1 MVFAES
7 VLGYGSF
14 LYGMDEVP
22 KTTKEEFRRLYRKS
36 LKYSLGLNKNSP
48 SDVVAHIAGIITP
61 EMMIDVRFLCV
72 AGRLLQERGYMLD
85 RKTRER
91 LENKVNALKQ
101 GYGFIDIQNLTV
113 RDMRRRLLE
122 RLYK

>member
-1 MVFAES
+1 MPE
-7 VLGYGSF
+7 
-14 LYGMDEVP
+14 
-22 KTTKEEFRRLYRKS
+22 TTKEVFRRLYRKS
-36 LKYSLGLNKNSP
+36 LKYSLVLNKNSP
-48 SDVVAHIAGIITP
+48 SDVVAHITGIITP
-61 EMMIDVRFLCV
+61 EMMIDVRFLSV
-72 AGRLLQERGYMLD
+72 AGRLLQERGYILD

-101 GYGFIDIQNLTV
+101 GYGFIDIQNQTV

>member
-14 LYGMDEVP
+14 LYGMDKVP
-22 KTTKEEFRRLYRKS
+22 ETTKEEFKRLYRKS

-61 EMMIDVRFLCV
+61 EMMIDMRFLSE
-72 AGRLLQERGYMLD
+72 AGRLLLERGFNLD

-91 LENKVNALKQ
+91 LENKVNSLKQ
-101 GYGFIDIQNLTV
+101 GYGFTDI
-113 RDMRRRLLE
+113 
-122 RLYK
+122 